1 MPQMGGPVNRRNK
14 PRRRSAHYSW
24 TMDRRSHQRPRP
36 LVLRELQTALETAG
50 ALFSSGAAKAE
61 PGELT
66 CRAGC
71 FGCCIGLFEISLP
84 EAVLVRE
91 GFDRLPDTEKAA
103 VTARAERIVRETAGS
118 FPGDVR
124 TGILDPERTEE
135 ADDGYFDAAAD
146 YACPMLELPSGR
158 CRVYEFR
165 PITCRTYGLAWK
177 REGQVIHPSCLLN
190 FASAPLQRQV
200 VTGIDLEEIDE
211 GLTACASVAEEIG
224 VPLESETTLAH
235 VVTGKAFL
243 LRL

>member
-1 MPQMGGPVNRRNK
+1 
-14 PRRRSAHYSW
+14 
-24 TMDRRSHQRPRP
+24 MDRRSQQGPRP
-36 LVLRELQTALETAG
+36 LVLREIQVALETAG
-50 ALFSSGAAKAE
+50 TLFSSGAAKAE

-91 GFDRLPDTEKAA
+91 GFDGLPDTERAA

-124 TGILDPERTEE
+124 TGLLDPERTEE

-158 CRVYEFR
+158 CRVYEYR

-177 REGQVIHPSCLLN
+177 REGEVIHPSCLLN
-190 FASAPLQRQV
+190 FAGAPLERQDI
-200 VTGIDLEEIDE
+200 TGVDLEEIDD
-211 GLTACASVAEEIG
+211 GLTACATLAKEMG
-224 VPLESETTLAH
+224 VPLASETTLAH
-235 VVTGKAFL
+235 VVTGKVFET
-243 LRL
+243 RR